1 MLVFGLTLL
10 VLTVWVERWNSVVRL
25 RGLSAFGDA
34 AAAQP
39 HGVRWVRG
47 RPSKPANSTT
57 SSGQEVAIIADLLEE
72 LLLSGTNLTGA
83 LMLLGSYEQWS
94 PLAEVANSLEQG
106 TAWHRAWRGVP
117 AEWQVLAGALETSW
131 RSGAAPS
138 SQLRVLSRAQRE
150 REKKLRAAAA
160 GRLGVWLL
168 LPLGLCYLPAF
179 VLVAVVPL
187 LVGLADSFFT

>member
-1 MLVFGLTLL
+1 MLLFGLALL
-10 VLTVWVERWNSVVRL
+10 VLTAWVERWNSVVRL
-25 RGLSAFGDA
+25 RGLSSLDDDA
-34 AAAQP
+34 ARPAMPGWA
-39 HGVRWVRG
+39 RG
-47 RPSKPANSTT
+47 RPAHQGAVTT

-72 LLLSGTNLTGA
+72 LLLSGANLPGA
-83 LMLLGSYEQWS
+83 LATLGSYEQWF
-94 PLAEVANSLEQG
+94 PLAAVAKSLEQG

-117 AEWQVLAGALETSW
+117 AGWQVLAGALETSW

-138 SQLRVLSRAQRE
+138 SQLRVLARAQRE

-187 LVGLADSFFT
+187 LFGLAGSFFT

>member
-25 RGLSAFGDA
+25 WGLSSFGDA

-39 HGVRWVRG
+39 RGVRWGRG
-47 RPSKPANSTT
+47 RPSKPENSTT

-83 LMLLGSYEQWS
+83 LMVLGSYEQWS
-94 PLAEVANSLEQG
+94 PLAEVANALEQG

-187 LVGLADSFFT
+187 LVGLAGSFFT